1 MGWNL
6 VQQVSNFYETWVI
19 TRTNNRE
26 PIERVLPTDVTRNIH
41 FIYFDLPRWMAF
53 WKRGRRGLQLY
64 YYLWQL
70 GAYFAVRKLHREIG
84 FDLVHHV
91 TFVKYWAP
99 SFLALLPLPFLWG
112 PVGGAESAPLRFWFS
127 LSFRG
132 KLYELL
138 RYFVRGLAKLDPFVR
153 LTAQRAVMAMATTRE
168 TEERLRALGCRRV
181 FVFPQVALP
190 GAEIR
195 LLGGMCARMTSPFRV
210 VSIGYLM
217 HFKGFDLGLR
227 AFARFHREF
236 PASEY
241 WLIGEGPERGRLER
255 LARELDVTGRVT
267 FWGSETRTE
276 VLEKLADC
284 DVLLHPA
291 LHESG
296 GLVSLEAMAAGRPVI
311 CLDLGGLALQ
321 VTEDTGIRVPAVSP
335 QQAVAALAA
344 ALSRIARDPCL
355 RASLARAGR
364 ERVQQHFNWER
375 KGLCL
380 ASMYDQVSKNC
391 CDC

>member
-1 MGWNL
+1 
-6 VQQVSNFYETWVI
+6 
-19 TRTNNRE
+19 
-26 PIERVLPTDVTRNIH
+26 
-41 FIYFDLPRWMAF
+41 
-53 WKRGRRGLQLY
+53 
-64 YYLWQL
+64 
-70 GAYFAVRKLHREIG
+70 
-84 FDLVHHV
+84 
-91 TFVKYWAP
+91 
-99 SFLALLPLPFLWG
+99 
-112 PVGGAESAPLRFWFS
+112 
-127 LSFRG
+127 
-132 KLYELL
+132 
-138 RYFVRGLAKLDPFVR
+138 
-153 LTAQRAVMAMATTRE
+153 
-168 TEERLRALGCRRV
+168 
-181 FVFPQVALP
+181 
-190 GAEIR
+190 
-195 LLGGMCARMTSPFRV
+195 
-210 VSIGYLM
+210 
-217 HFKGFDLGLR
+217 LR

-255 LARELDVTGRVT
+255 LAQELDVTGRVT

-335 QQAVAALAA
+335 QQAVAGLAA

-364 ERVQQHFNWER
+364 ERVQQQFNWER